1 MKFRQE
7 HRDITESE
15 ERELVDSVRALEH
28 EGEAGRGIPPISDAY
43 WQNLIIR
50 TNQRVDAVASGKAI
64 SISWAA
70 RVAIPG
76 VVAIVSFLIAL
87 HYYVP
92 VQTRQHSDVEAI
104 VLSLPD
110 RAVDSLLTDSAL
122 TEETLVAVAANEN
135 LFDVPSEQIGEYF
148 IENGNTSTLV
158 ESLPEQQADRM
169 LDLLAKE
176 K

>member
-7 HRDITESE
+7 HQDITEGE
-15 ERELVDSVRALEH
+15 ERSLVDAVRALEQ
-28 EGEAGRGIPPISDAY
+28 ETKGEQVSALPDVY

-76 VVAIVSFLIAL
+76 VVAIMSFLIAL

-92 VQTRQHSDVEAI
+92 VQVRQHSDMEAI
-104 VLSLPD
+104 VLGLPN
-110 RAVDSLLTDSAL
+110 RTVDSLLTDSAL
-122 TEETLVAVAANEN
+122 PEETLLAVAANEN

-148 IENGNTSTLV
+148 IENDNASLV
-158 ESLPEQQADRM
+158 VELLSEQQADQM
-169 LDLLAKE
+169 LDYLAKE

>member
-7 HRDITESE
+7 HPDLSESD
-15 ERELVDSVRALEH
+15 ERALVDAVHALERDG
-28 EGEAGRGIPPISDAY
+28 GEEPGPSVSDAY

-92 VQTRQHSDVEAI
+92 VQIHQHSDVESV
-104 VLSLPD
+104 VLGLPD
-110 RAVDSLLTDSAL
+110 RVMDSLLTDSSL
-122 TEETLVAVAANEN
+122 SEETLVVVAANED
-135 LFDVPSEQIGEYF
+135 LFDVPSEQIGDYL
-148 IENGNTSTLV
+148 IENGNATLAV
-158 ESLPEQQADRM
+158 ESLPEQQADQM

>member
-15 ERELVDSVRALEH
+15 ERELVDSVRVLER
-28 EGEAGRGIPPISDAY
+28 EVGERLAPPISDAY

-50 TNQRVDAVASGKAI
+50 TNQQVDAAASGKAI

-87 HYYVP
+87 QYYVP
-92 VQTRQHSDVEAI
+92 VQIRQHSDVESI
-104 VLSLPD
+104 VLALPD
-110 RAVDSLLTDSAL
+110 RAVDSLLTDTAL
-122 TEETLVAVAANEN
+122 PEETLVAVAANEN
-135 LFDVPSEQIGEYF
+135 LFDVPSEQIGQYL
-148 IENGNTSTLV
+148 IENGNTSMLV
-158 ESLPEQQADRM
+158 ELLPEQQADHM
-169 LDLLAKE
+169 LDLLTKE

>member
-7 HRDITESE
+7 HRDITESD
-15 ERELVDSVRALEH
+15 ERELVDSVRALER
-28 EGEAGRGIPPISDAY
+28 ETETGSAAPISDAY

-50 TNQRVDAVASGKAI
+50 TNQRVDAAASGKAI

-92 VQTRQHSDVEAI
+92 VQTQRHSDVESI
-104 VLSLPD
+104 VLALPD
-110 RAVDSLLTDSAL
+110 RAVDSLLTDSTL
-122 TEETLVAVAANEN
+122 SEETLVAVAANEN
-135 LFDVPSEQIGEYF
+135 LFDVPSEQIGEYL
-148 IENGNTSTLV
+148 IENGNANVLV
-158 ESLPEQQADRM
+158 ELLPEQQADHM
-169 LDLLAKE
+169 LDLLARE

>member
-7 HRDITESE
+7 HPGITESD
-15 ERELVDSVRALEH
+15 ERALVESVRALER
-28 EGEAGRGIPPISDAY
+28 ESGEETAPPVPDAY
-43 WQNLIIR
+43 WQNLIVR
-50 TNQRVDAVASGKAI
+50 TNQRVDDVASGKAI

-92 VQTRQHSDVEAI
+92 VQPHQYSDVESI
-104 VLSLPD
+104 VLGLPD
-110 RAVDSLLTDSAL
+110 RAVDSLLTDSSL
-122 TEETLVAVAANEN
+122 SEETLVAVAANEN
-135 LFDVPSEQIGEYF
+135 LFAVPSEQIGEYL

-158 ESLPEQQADRM
+158 EALPEQEANQM
-169 LDLLAKE
+169 LDLLVKE

>member
-1 MKFRQE
+1 MKLRQE
-7 HRDITESE
+7 HPDITESDE
-15 ERELVDSVRALEH
+15 RALVDAVRMLERERGG
-28 EGEAGRGIPPISDAY
+28 EGAPGVPEAY

-50 TNQRVDAVASGKAI
+50 TNRKVDEAASGKAI

-92 VQTRQHSDVEAI
+92 VQTRQHSDVESI
-104 VLSLPD
+104 VLGLPD
-110 RAVDSLLTDSAL
+110 RAVDSLLTDSSL
-122 TEETLVAVAANEN
+122 SEETLVAVAANEH
-135 LFDVPSEQIGEYF
+135 LFDVSSEQIGEYF
-148 IENGNTSTLV
+148 IENGNATTLV
-158 ESLPEQQADRM
+158 ELLPEQQADQM
-169 LDLLAKE
+169 LDLLAKG

>member
-7 HRDITESE
+7 PRDITESE
-15 ERELVDSVRALEH
+15 ERELVDSVRALEL
-28 EGEAGRGIPPISDAY
+28 EAGEKGTAPPISDAY

-50 TNQRVDAVASGKAI
+50 TNQRVDAAASAKAI

-92 VQTRQHSDVEAI
+92 VQTRQHSDVESV
-104 VLSLPD
+104 VLALPE

-122 TEETLVAVAANEN
+122 PEETLVAVAANEN
-135 LFDVPSEQIGEYF
+135 LFDVSSEQIGDYL
-148 IENGNTSTLV
+148 IENGNSTMLV
-158 ESLPEQQADRM
+158 ELLPQEQADQM